1 MRHTLQL
8 SSGILSKCAFVGIG
22 LVISTLAVLFL
33 GQYHVGTS
41 IYGTPTAIESN
52 SISIANTR
60 TARYPCSNEMKDMN
74 EIDDTTRMKEWKN
87 IHMST
92 HDEGM
97 KKIRKFDFQFKHDID
112 ETERYNMD
120 INSSRC
126 NCGAT
131 GSPVMMFK
139 YNFGFCLIPKNAIT
153 MWILVLNRMMEFD
166 YQIKNL
172 HQIWGFYKANRVANL
187 LSNLILTLIRKRMT
201 KNNYINKYNIDNI
214 EYLFQRYPLLTKKL
228 SIHNGTQ
235 QQQMIPM
242 TPMMMR
248 QILKSI

>member
-1 MRHTLQL
+1 MRHTL
-8 SSGILSKCAFVGIG
+8 SNGILSKCALVGIG
-22 LVISTLAVLFL
+22 SVISALAVLFL

-52 SISIANTR
+52 SISISNTR
-60 TARYPCSNEMKDMN
+60 NAPYPCSNEMKDMN
-74 EIDDTTRMKEWKN
+74 EIDNTTRMKESKN
-87 IHMST
+87 IPMST
-92 HDEGM
+92 HDEGIT
-97 KKIRKFDFQFKHDID
+97 KIRKFDLQFKHDID

-120 INSSRC
+120 ISSGC

-139 YNFGFCLIPKNAIT
+139 YNFGFCLIPKNALT
-153 MWILVLNRMMEFD
+153 MWILILNRMMEFD

-172 HQIWGFYKANRVANL
+172 NQIWGFYKANRVGNL